1 MRYTDVQDV
10 AELLGV
16 SESTV
21 HQWVG
26 RGQSPPSFKV
36 GKHRRFE
43 RSDVM
48 AWIEEQKQRA
58 RRSSDGYLASGQ
70 VSWRVRWY
78 GPDRRERSK
87 SFGTRRDA
95 TTFAAARKSGRAG
108 V

>member
-1 MRYTDVQDV
+1 MRGLAAVGLADSRYMDVRDV

-21 HQWVG
+21 HHWVG

-58 RRSSDGYLASGQ
+58 R
-70 VSWRVRWY
+70 
-78 GPDRRERSK
+78 
-87 SFGTRRDA
+87 
-95 TTFAAARKSGRAG
+95 
-108 V
+108 